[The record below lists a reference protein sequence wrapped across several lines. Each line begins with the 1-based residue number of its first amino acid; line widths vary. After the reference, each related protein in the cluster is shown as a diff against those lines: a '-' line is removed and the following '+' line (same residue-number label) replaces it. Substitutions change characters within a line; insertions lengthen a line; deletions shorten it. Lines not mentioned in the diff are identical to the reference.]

1 MAWAYLVIAGLFEIG
16 WDLIPGPPVLR
27 NDCCGSSL
35 SLRLI
40 QAGEVLSAGPTLQVS
55 C

>member
-1 MAWAYLVIAGLFEIG
+1 MAWAYLVSAGLRLAG
-16 WDLIPGPPVLR
+16 RDLIPGPPVVR